1 MTDGAKP
8 NNVLATIAGLHTE
21 FAQKVSK
28 SQVQSENKYRGRI
41 GQ

>member
-1 MTDGAKP
+1 MTDGEKP

-21 FAQKVSK
+21 FAQRVSK
-28 SQVQSENKYRGRI
+28 SQVQENKYRGRI